1 MSILLGELPESVEI
15 DGIVYAV
22 NYGYRTF
29 IQIEACIF
37 DVEISDTDRILYSLS
52 LFYADNIPPDIA
64 DAFSALLDFYRG
76 REEKKETIKSASR
89 STTRC
94 YDFEVDGGRIYAAF
108 LAQYKIDLVTV
119 SSKDLHWWLFKAL
132 FDALDDTHQICKI
145 MMYRS
150 IDLSAVS
157 KNQKKF
163 YAEQKKRYAL
173 KTICTVDARASLSAR
188 DADLIARVQ
197 AAHRRESKGG

>member
-1 MSILLGELPESVEI
+1 MGILLGELPESVEI

-37 DVEISDTDRILYSLS
+37 DGEISDTDRILYSLS
-52 LFYADNIPPDIA
+52 LFYADNIPQNIA
-64 DAFSALLDFYRG
+64 DAFIALLDFYRG
-76 REEKKETIKSASR
+76 GEKKETIKSGSR

-150 IDLSAVS
+150 IDLAAVS

-173 KTICTVDARASLSAR
+173 KTICTADARASLSAR

-197 AAHRRESKGG
+197 AAHRSRSKGG